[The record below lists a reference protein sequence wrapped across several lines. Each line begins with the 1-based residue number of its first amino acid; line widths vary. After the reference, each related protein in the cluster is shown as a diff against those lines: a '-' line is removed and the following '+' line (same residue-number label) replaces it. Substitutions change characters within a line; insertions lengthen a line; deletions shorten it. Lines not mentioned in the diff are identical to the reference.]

1 MAHER
6 VQNRV
11 FIGGD
16 EGMPFGRFCVS
27 CTMMQMGDGGV
38 SIPPFVRISMPVLSV
53 SRGFKTSLE
62 TVRAGTY
69 LRRFAS

>member
-38 SIPPFVRISMPVLSV
+38 SIPPFVRI
-53 SRGFKTSLE
+53 
-62 TVRAGTY
+62 
-69 LRRFAS
+69 